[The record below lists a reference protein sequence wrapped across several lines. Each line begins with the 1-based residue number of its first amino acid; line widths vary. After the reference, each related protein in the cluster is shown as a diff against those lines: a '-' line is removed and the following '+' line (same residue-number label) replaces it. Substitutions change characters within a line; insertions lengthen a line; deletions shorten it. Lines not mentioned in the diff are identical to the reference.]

1 MKIVIAGAGEVGSHL
16 GKLLSREEQD
26 IVMIDNDREKL
37 DRLDANYNLMTCVGS
52 PTSFRT
58 LSNAGVDTS
67 CDLFIAVTPYE
78 NTNITSCAIAKSLG
92 ARKTVARIDNYEFRN
107 TAHRPFFASIGVD
120 HLIYPEYL
128 AAQEICTA
136 LKRPWV
142 RHWFELNDGRLLLI
156 GVKIRSNA
164 SLVGKSM
171 RDITA
176 TQHNYH
182 VAAIKRRHETIIPRG
197 DDVIQADDILYF
209 TTTEEFVDDI
219 RDLCG
224 KRDYKVR
231 NVMVMGGSRIAVRLA
246 HMASDRLKLTIIEND
261 PDICRRLPEKCSGC
275 DVRIIHGD
283 ARNNDVLREE
293 GIGAMDAFVAL
304 TDASETNI
312 LTCLAGKEMG
322 VNKTIAEVENIQF
335 ISEAEILNIG
345 TIVNKK
351 LLASSKIFQL
361 LLDADETSS
370 RFMAL
375 SDAEVAELEARP
387 GSKIT
392 RAPVMDLRLSRDM
405 TIAGLIRNGRGM
417 LVGGRDRIEAGDH
430 VLVFCLSGSIHKV
443 EKLFI

>member
-312 LTCLAGKEMG
+312 LTCLATKEMG

-375 SDAEVAELEARP
+375 ADAEVAELEARP

-392 RAPVMDLRLSRDM
+392 RAPVMDLRLSLDM

>member
-92 ARKTVARIDNYEFRN
+92 ARKTVASIDNYEFRN

-224 KRDYKVR
+224 KRDYKVC

-312 LTCLAGKEMG
+312 LTCLAAKEMG

>member
-58 LSNAGVDTS
+58 LSNSGVDTS

-312 LTCLAGKEMG
+312 LTCLAAKEMG

>member
-224 KRDYKVR
+224 KRDYKVC

-312 LTCLAGKEMG
+312 LTCLAAKEMG
-322 VNKTIAEVENIQF
+322 VNTTIAEVENIQF

>member
-312 LTCLAGKEMG
+312 LTCLAAKEMG
-322 VNKTIAEVENIQF
+322 VNKTIAELENIQF

>member
-246 HMASDRLKLTIIEND
+246 HMASDKLKLTIIEND

-312 LTCLAGKEMG
+312 LTCLAAKEMG

-375 SDAEVAELEARP
+375 ADAEVAELEARP

>member
-261 PDICRRLPEKCSGC
+261 PDICRRLPEKYSGC

-312 LTCLAGKEMG
+312 LTCLAAKEMG

>member
-107 TAHRPFFASIGVD
+107 TVHRPFFASIGVD

-246 HMASDRLKLTIIEND
+246 HMASDKLKLTIIEND

-312 LTCLAGKEMG
+312 LTCLAAKEMG

-375 SDAEVAELEARP
+375 ADAEVAELEARP

>member
-224 KRDYKVR
+224 KRDYKVC

-312 LTCLAGKEMG
+312 LTCLAAKEMG

-417 LVGGRDRIEAGDH
+417 LVGGRDRIEASDH

>member
-26 IVMIDNDREKL
+26 IVMIDSDREKL
-37 DRLDANYNLMTCVGS
+37 DRLDANYNLMTFVGS
-52 PTSFRT
+52 PTSFRA
-58 LSNAGVDTS
+58 LSGAGVDTS

-92 ARKTVARIDNYEFRN
+92 ARKTVARIDNYEFRDSL
-107 TAHRPFFASIGVD
+107 HRPFFASIGVD

-136 LKRPWV
+136 LRRPWV
-142 RHWFELNDGRLLLI
+142 RQWFELNDGRLLLI
-156 GVKIRSNA
+156 GVKVRA
-164 SLVGKSM
+164 GAALTGKSL

-197 DDVIQADDILYF
+197 NDVIQPDDILYF

-224 KRDYKVR
+224 KKDYKVR

-246 HMASDRLKLTIIEND
+246 HMASEKLRITIIEND
-261 PDICRRLPEKCSGC
+261 ADLCRRLPEKCSGC
-275 DVRIIHGD
+275 NVRIIHGD

-312 LTCLAGKEMG
+312 LACLAAKEMG

-375 SDAEVAELEARP
+375 ADAEVAELEARP

-392 RAPVMDLRLSRDM
+392 RAPVMDLKLSRDM
-405 TIAGLIRNGRGM
+405 TIAGLIRDGRGM
-417 LVGGRDRIEAGDH
+417 LVGGRDRIQAGDH

-443 EKLFI
+443 EKLFV

>member
-26 IVMIDNDREKL
+26 IVMIDSDREKL
-37 DRLDANYNLMTCVGS
+37 DRLDANYNLMTVVGS
-52 PTSFRT
+52 PTSFRA
-58 LSNAGVDTS
+58 LSGAGVDTS

-92 ARKTVARIDNYEFRN
+92 ARKTVARIDNYEFRDSL
-107 TAHRPFFASIGVD
+107 HRPFFASIGVD

-136 LKRPWV
+136 LRRPWV
-142 RHWFELNDGRLLLI
+142 RQWFELNDGRLLLI
-156 GVKIRSNA
+156 GVKVRA
-164 SLVGKSM
+164 GAALTGKSL

-197 DDVIQADDILYF
+197 NDVIQPDDILYF

-224 KRDYKVR
+224 KKDYKVR

-246 HMASDRLKLTIIEND
+246 HMASEKLRITIIEND
-261 PDICRRLPEKCSGC
+261 ADLCRRLPEKCSGC
-275 DVRIIHGD
+275 NVRIIHGD

-312 LTCLAGKEMG
+312 LACLAAKEMG

-375 SDAEVAELEARP
+375 ADAEVAELEARP

-392 RAPVMDLRLSRDM
+392 RAPVMDLKLSRDM

-417 LVGGRDRIEAGDH
+417 LVGGRDRIQAGDH

-443 EKLFI
+443 EKLFV

>member
-26 IVMIDNDREKL
+26 IVMIDRDSEKL
-37 DRLDANYNLMTCVGS
+37 DRLDANYNLMTYVGS

-58 LSNAGVDTS
+58 LSAAGVDTR

-92 ARKTVARIDNYEFRN
+92 ARKTVARIDNFEFRDQI
-107 TAHRPFFASIGVD
+107 HRHFFSSIGVD

-136 LKRPWV
+136 LRRPWV
-142 RHWFELNDGRLLLI
+142 RNWFELHDGQLLLI
-156 GVKIRSNA
+156 GVKVRSNA
-164 SLVGKSM
+164 SLVGQRL
-171 RDITA
+171 RDITY

-182 VAAIKRRHETIIPRG
+182 LAAIKRRHDTIIPRG
-197 DDVIQADDILYF
+197 DDIIQPDDILYF
-209 TTTEEFVDDI
+209 TTTKEYVDEI
-219 RDLCG
+219 RNICG
-224 KRDYKVR
+224 KREYKIHK
-231 NVMVMGGSRIAVRLA
+231 VMVMGGGRIAVRLA
-246 HMASDRLKLTIIEND
+246 HMASDIWDLTIIEND
-261 PDICRRLPEKCSGC
+261 AEICRRLPEKCSGC

-283 ARNNDVLREE
+283 ARNNDTLREE
-293 GIGAMDAFVAL
+293 GIEGMDAFVAL
-304 TDASETNI
+304 TESSETNI
-312 LTCLAGKEMG
+312 LACLSAKELG

-335 ISEAEILNIG
+335 ISEAEMLNIG

-375 SDAEVAELEARP
+375 ADAEVAELEARP

-392 RAPVMDLRLSRDM
+392 RAPVMELRLSHDM
-405 TIAGLIRNGRGM
+405 TIAGLIRDGRGM
-417 LVGGRDRIEAGDH
+417 LVGGRDRILPGDH
-430 VLVFCLSGSIHKV
+430 VLVFCLSGTIHKV
-443 EKLFI
+443 EKLFS

>member
-16 GKLLSREEQD
+16 GKIMSREEQY

-224 KRDYKVR
+224 KRDYKVC

-312 LTCLAGKEMG
+312 LTCLAAKEMG

>member
-120 HLIYPEYL
+120 LLIYPEYL

-293 GIGAMDAFVAL
+293 WIGAMDAFVAL

-312 LTCLAGKEMG
+312 LTCLAAKEMG

-375 SDAEVAELEARP
+375 ADAEVAELEARP

>member
-1 MKIVIAGAGEVGSHL
+1 MCIRDS
-16 GKLLSREEQD
+16 
-26 IVMIDNDREKL
+26 
-37 DRLDANYNLMTCVGS
+37 YNLMTCVGS

-224 KRDYKVR
+224 KRDYKVC

-312 LTCLAGKEMG
+312 LTCLAAKEMG